1 MRSVNI
7 FFDQR
12 TFSICY
18 DIETFSIGAKK
29 DSPIVNVFSVFVK
42 EPTLID
48 VAGAHFTLV
57 HDITYPGAEI
67 IFNIRNPH
75 NDREKLFKQIV
86 AKAIFKD
93 FYNYSYLA
101 SG

>member
-7 FFDQR
+7 FFDNK

-18 DIETFSIGAKK
+18 DIETFTIGAKK
-29 DSPIVNVFSVFVK
+29 DSPIVNVFSVFIK

-48 VAGAHFTLV
+48 VAGTHFTLI
-57 HDITYPGAEI
+57 HDITYPGTEM
-67 IFNIRNPH
+67 IFNIRSPY
-75 NDREKLFKQIV
+75 NDREKTFKHIV

-93 FYNYSYLA
+93 FYNYAYLA
-101 SG
+101 T

>member
-7 FFDQR
+7 FFDR
-12 TFSICY
+12 KTFSICY
-18 DIETFSIGAKK
+18 DIETFTIGVKK

-48 VAGAHFTLV
+48 VAGHHFTLI
-57 HDITYPGAEI
+57 HDFTNPGSEI
-67 IFNIRNPH
+67 IFNIRNPE
-75 NDREKLFKQIV
+75 NDREKILKHIV

-101 SG
+101 S

>member
-1 MRSVNI
+1 
-7 FFDQR
+7 
-12 TFSICY
+12 
-18 DIETFSIGAKK
+18 
-29 DSPIVNVFSVFVK
+29 
-42 EPTLID
+42 
-48 VAGAHFTLV
+48 V